1 MDIHDFDY
9 FLNKD
14 LISQKPITPRD
25 SCKLF
30 VYNRK
35 TKEREHIIFKE
46 IIKFFNKGDTLVLN
60 DTKVFPARMYGTKNT
75 KGKIEVFLLNSIDN
89 NFTPQQISSK
99 WHVLLNKKFKINE
112 EIVFLKNEK
121 VILKGKVIEAN
132 DKIIFEFN
140 KSKMDLVKSIYTLGN
155 MPIPPY
161 IKNTNKKDLEK
172 YQNVYA
178 KNLGSCAAP
187 TAGFHFTNSLL
198 KKLELKGVNIV
209 YITLHVGLGT
219 FKPIQVNEVEK
230 HKMDKEYY
238 VVSKNTADILNKTRQ
253 NKNKIFAVGTT
264 VVRTLESAYSNGF
277 KETSGFTDIYIYPGY
292 NFKAVDCF
300 ITNFHLPKS
309 TPLMMLAGFI
319 NQEVQNKKMSKDILL
334 DLYKEAIKK
343 EYLFY
348 SFGEAMLII

>member
-1 MDIHDFDY
+1 
-9 FLNKD
+9 LKN
-14 LISQKPITPRD
+14 
-25 SCKLF
+25 
-30 VYNRK
+30 N
-35 TKEREHIIFKE
+35 
-46 IIKFFNKGDTLVLN
+46 
-60 DTKVFPARMYGTKNT
+60 KVF
-75 KGKIEVFLLNSIDN
+75 
-89 NFTPQQISSK
+89 
-99 WHVLLNKKFKINE
+99 
-112 EIVFLKNEK
+112 
-121 VILKGKVIEAN
+121 LKGKVISQD

-140 KSKMDLVKSIYTLGN
+140 KKGIELIKRIYLLGN

-187 TAGFHFTNSLL
+187 TAGFHFTNTLLQKL
-198 KKLELKGVNIV
+198 KKQGVNVV

-219 FKPIQVNEVEK
+219 FKPIKTDKVEN

-238 VVSKNTADILNKTRQ
+238 VVSKYTADILNKTRQ

-277 KETSGFTDIYIYPGY
+277 KEASGFTDIYIYPGY
-292 NFKAVDCF
+292 QFKAIDCF

-319 NQEVQNKKMSKDILL
+319 NNQVQNKQKSKDILL
-334 DLYKEAIKK
+334 SLYKEAIKK

>member
-1 MDIHDFDY
+1 
-9 FLNKD
+9 
-14 LISQKPITPRD
+14 
-25 SCKLF
+25 
-30 VYNRK
+30 
-35 TKEREHIIFKE
+35 
-46 IIKFFNKGDTLVLN
+46 
-60 DTKVFPARMYGTKNT
+60 
-75 KGKIEVFLLNSIDN
+75 
-89 NFTPQQISSK
+89 
-99 WHVLLNKKFKINE
+99 
-112 EIVFLKNEK
+112 
-121 VILKGKVIEAN
+121 
-132 DKIIFEFN
+132 
-140 KSKMDLVKSIYTLGN
+140 

-187 TAGFHFTNSLL
+187 TAGFHFTNNLL
-198 KKLELKGVNIV
+198 QNLKLKGVNIV

-219 FKPIQVNEVEK
+219 FKPIQVDEVEK

-238 VVSKNTADILNKTRQ
+238 VVSKNTADTLNKTRQ

-264 VVRTLESAYSNGF
+264 VVRTLESVYDNGF
-277 KETSGFTDIYIYPGY
+277 NEVSGFTDIYIYPGY
-292 NFKAVDCF
+292 KFKAIDCF

-319 NQEVQNKKMSKDILL
+319 NNEIQDKIKSKNILL